1 MMKKKMCLMA
11 IVCLAWSSMAWSQT
25 GRQLTIGQ
33 MFELIE
39 QNNTLLR
46 ERQAAEQAAEMGV
59 EAARSQRLP
68 DIGASLSASYIGN
81 ALITDRDFKNAH
93 GLSSPHFGNNFALE
107 AQQVVYAGG
116 AITAGIRQAELG
128 HQQAQLSTQLSRQG
142 RRFVAL
148 GQYLELQKLGHREQV
163 IESNIEL
170 TQKLIDDIKAKQEQ
184 GVALRNDVTRYELQM
199 QTLRLNL
206 TKLRNSRQIIN
217 HQLCNTLGLPA
228 DETITPAEDVTQKQ
242 FARDGE
248 GLWQQA
254 AQSSPV
260 LQMADVN
267 TQMARQQEKLVR
279 SEMLPKVA
287 LVANNTFNGPITFEL
302 PPLDNNLNI
311 WYVGVGVQYSISSL
325 FKSNKKLKQA
335 RLATTQAEQA
345 RAVEQENVN
354 NQMQQAYTDYLQ
366 SYVELETQQKDVEL
380 ARQNY
385 QVINDRYLNQ
395 LALITDMLD
404 ASNMKL
410 DAELSEVDAQINI
423 AYAYYKLLYIAGKL

>member
-1 MMKKKMCLMA
+1 MKKMCMMA
-11 IVCLAWSSMAWSQT
+11 IIWMACSPMAWSQT

-39 QNNTLLR
+39 QNNRTLR

-81 ALITDRDFKNAH
+81 ALLTDRDFKNAH

-163 IESNIEL
+163 IESNIDL

>member
-1 MMKKKMCLMA
+1 MKKMCMMA
-11 IVCLAWSSMAWSQT
+11 IIWMACSPMAWSQT

-39 QNNTLLR
+39 QNNRTLR

-81 ALITDRDFKNAH
+81 ALLTDRDFKNAH

-163 IESNIEL
+163 IESNIDL

-206 TKLRNSRQIIN
+206 TKLRNSRQVIN
-217 HQLCNTLGLPA
+217 HRLCNTLGLQT
-228 DETITPAEDVTQKQ
+228 DETLVPTEDVTQKQ

-254 AQSSPV
+254 AQGSPV

-267 TQMARQQEKLVR
+267 TQLARQQEKLVR

-325 FKSNKKLKQA
+325 FKSNKKLRQA

-345 RAVEQENVN
+345 RLVEAENVN